1 MEVLHH
7 ADRRKAVELLAFVF
21 DHVIGKSVRGF
32 NLLTLGWTDG
42 LSNGTIQ
49 MDEAVREEILDWYV
63 SQPSFIR
70 LICGKQLL
78 ETGLLT
84 SADHK
89 YGEMSTVA

>member
-1 MEVLHH
+1 MPNFIIQHNET
-7 ADRRKAVELLAFVF
+7 KENPNYELNKLMSIIA
-21 DHVIGKSVRGF
+21 
-32 NLLTLGWTDG
+32 DG

>member
-1 MEVLHH
+1 MR
-7 ADRRKAVELLAFVF
+7 DIELS
-21 DHVIGKSVRGF
+21 D
-32 NLLTLGWTDG
+32 TLNKLMSIIADG

-89 YGEMSTVA
+89 YSEMSTVA

>member
-1 MEVLHH
+1 MGEIFFYCYDDVR
-7 ADRRKAVELLAFVF
+7 DIELS
-21 DHVIGKSVRGF
+21 D
-32 NLLTLGWTDG
+32 TLNKLMSIIADG

-49 MDEAVREEILDWYV
+49 MDETVREEILDWYV